1 MSGPSRR
8 EVSPVR
14 ERILEKNIIVGVVI
28 AWLYPSLLKIFFS
41 RKKVSGVVISKWW
54 FQGPPFDT
62 S

>member
-28 AWLYPSLLKIFFS
+28 AWLYPVLAKDLLLQ
-41 RKKVSGVVISKWW
+41 KKNIRRCYK
-54 FQGPPFDT
+54 
-62 S
+62 

>member
-1 MSGPSRR
+1 MSGLSRR

-41 RKKVSGVVISKWW
+41 RKKY
-54 FQGPPFDT
+54 PALL
-62 S
+62 